1 MNYQETTEWMFARLP
16 MYQQKGASAYS
27 GKLAPVRS
35 LVAHLGHP
43 EQRFKSIHIAGTNG
57 KGSSSHML
65 SAVLQEAGYKV
76 GLYTSPHLKDFR
88 ERIKINGDLAPQSF
102 VVDFISQHKEF
113 IESHQLSFFEL
124 TVGMALDYFAQ
135 EQVDIAVIEVGLGGR
150 LDATNIITPEISL
163 ITNIGWDHMDLLGH
177 TLVEIAAEK
186 AGIIKSGVPV
196 VISQTQDEVKNV
208 FLTSAQ
214 QASAPIVFADQ
225 QKHPDYLCDL
235 QGSYQK
241 KNIQGVLSVLH
252 HLAKAW
258 GITDKHI
265 RSGLSQVQKL
275 TGFQGRW
282 QVLSSRPT
290 CVADTAHNVD
300 GLTLTL
306 QQLQSTPHKQL
317 HLVLGFVKDKDLSA
331 VLPLFPKTAHY
342 YFCAPQMMRA
352 LPATSL
358 RDIAQMHGL
367 NGSAYGSVNQAFEA
381 AKSQADAED
390 LIYVGGSTFVVA
402 EVV

>member
-135 EQVDIAVIEVGLGGR
+135 EHVDIAVIEVGLGGR

-196 VISQTQDEVKNV
+196 VISQTQDELKNV

-282 QVLSSRPT
+282 QVLSSHPT

-352 LPATSL
+352 LLATSL
-358 RDIAQMHGL
+358 RDTAQMHGL

>member
-252 HLAKAW
+252 HLAMVW

-265 RSGLSQVQKL
+265 RSGLGQVQKL

-282 QVLSSRPT
+282 QVLSSHPT

-300 GLTLTL
+300 GLTLTQ

-331 VLPLFPKTAHY
+331 ILPLFPKKAHY

-352 LPATSL
+352 LSATSL

-381 AKSQADAED
+381 AKSLADAED
-390 LIYVGGSTFVVA
+390 LIYVGG
-402 EVV
+402 

>member
-1 MNYQETTEWMFARLP
+1 MFARLP

-88 ERIKINGDLAPQSF
+88 ERIKINGALAPESF

-135 EQVDIAVIEVGLGGR
+135 EHVDIAVIEVGLGGR

-282 QVLSSRPT
+282 QVLSSHPT

-358 RDIAQMHGL
+358 RDTAQMHGL

>member
-252 HLAKAW
+252 HLAMAW

-265 RSGLSQVQKL
+265 RSGLGQVQKL

-282 QVLSSRPT
+282 QVLSSHPT

-300 GLTLTL
+300 GLTLTQ

-331 VLPLFPKTAHY
+331 ILPLFPKKAHY

-352 LPATSL
+352 LSATSL

-367 NGSAYGSVNQAFEA
+367 NGSAYESVNQAFET
-381 AKSQADAED
+381 AKSLADTED

>member
-27 GKLAPVRS
+27 GKLAPVRA

-43 EQRFKSIHIAGTNG
+43 EQRFKSIHVAGTNG

-65 SAVLQEAGYKV
+65 SAVLQAAGYKV

-88 ERIKINGDLAPQSF
+88 ERIKINGRMAPESF
-102 VVDFISQHKEF
+102 VVDFIAQNKDF
-113 IESHQLSFFEL
+113 IEANQLSFFEL

-135 EQVDIAVIEVGLGGR
+135 QQVDIAVIEVGLGGR
-150 LDATNIITPEISL
+150 LDATNIIIPEISL

-177 TLVEIAAEK
+177 TLVEIASEK
-186 AGIIKSGVPV
+186 AGIIKPGVPV

-208 FLTSAQ
+208 FLSCAK
-214 QASAPIVFADQ
+214 QAGAAIVFADQ
-225 QKHPDYLCDL
+225 QMHPDYPCDL

-241 KNIQGVLSVLH
+241 KNIQGVLCVLKQ
-252 HLAKAW
+252 LAKAW
-258 GITDKHI
+258 GITEEHV
-265 RSGLSQVQKL
+265 RTGLSQVQAL

-282 QVLSSRPT
+282 QVLSTHPT
-290 CVADTAHNVD
+290 CIADTAHNVD

-306 QQLQSTPHKQL
+306 QQLQATPYRRL

-352 LPATSL
+352 LPAASL
-358 RDIAQMHGL
+358 KDIAQSHGL
-367 NGSAYGSVNQAFEA
+367 HGSAYSSVNQAFET
-381 AKSQADAED
+381 AKTQADTED

>member
-35 LVAHLGHP
+35 LVEHLGHP

-88 ERIKINGDLAPQSF
+88 ERIKINGALAPESF

-135 EQVDIAVIEVGLGGR
+135 EHVDIAVIEVGLGGR
-150 LDATNIITPEISL
+150 LDATNIISPEISL

-265 RSGLSQVQKL
+265 RSGLSHVQKL

-282 QVLSSRPT
+282 QVLSSHPT

-358 RDIAQMHGL
+358 RDTAQMHGL

>member
-1 MNYQETTEWMFARLP
+1 MFARLP

-65 SAVLQEAGYKV
+65 SAVLQVASYKV

-135 EQVDIAVIEVGLGGR
+135 EHVDIAVIEVGLGGR

-241 KNIQGVLSVLH
+241 KIF
-252 HLAKAW
+252 KA
-258 GITDKHI
+258 
-265 RSGLSQVQKL
+265 
-275 TGFQGRW
+275 F
-282 QVLSSRPT
+282 
-290 CVADTAHNVD
+290 
-300 GLTLTL
+300 
-306 QQLQSTPHKQL
+306 
-317 HLVLGFVKDKDLSA
+317 
-331 VLPLFPKTAHY
+331 
-342 YFCAPQMMRA
+342 
-352 LPATSL
+352 
-358 RDIAQMHGL
+358 
-367 NGSAYGSVNQAFEA
+367 
-381 AKSQADAED
+381 
-390 LIYVGGSTFVVA
+390 
-402 EVV
+402 

>member
-1 MNYQETTEWMFARLP
+1 
-16 MYQQKGASAYS
+16 
-27 GKLAPVRS
+27 
-35 LVAHLGHP
+35 
-43 EQRFKSIHIAGTNG
+43 
-57 KGSSSHML
+57 
-65 SAVLQEAGYKV
+65 
-76 GLYTSPHLKDFR
+76 
-88 ERIKINGDLAPQSF
+88 
-102 VVDFISQHKEF
+102 
-113 IESHQLSFFEL
+113 
-124 TVGMALDYFAQ
+124 
-135 EQVDIAVIEVGLGGR
+135 
-150 LDATNIITPEISL
+150 
-163 ITNIGWDHMDLLGH
+163 MDLLGH

-265 RSGLSQVQKL
+265 RSGLSHVQKL

-282 QVLSSRPT
+282 QVLSSHPT

-358 RDIAQMHGL
+358 RDTAQMHGL